1 MAIGTTTPVRS
12 YTRIIA
18 EVTRSRRTRGY
29 SERAPSSK
37 HAEWY
42 SSMLPGMIPIALLGS
57 AVYMALH
64 LAQCTLAHE
73 KFLDQADA
81 RIRKLEEEVDRLQ
94 REHSD
99 TSSPPSPSPSRG
111 SWWRWHS
118 SEQKSH

>member
-1 MAIGTTTPVRS
+1 MINIGTVHT
-12 YTRIIA
+12 A
-18 EVTRSRRTRGY
+18 TRGY

-57 AVYMALH
+57 AVYMH

-73 KFLDQADA
+73 KYLDQANA

-94 REHSD
+94 RERSV
-99 TSSPPSPSPSRG
+99 SPPPSPSKSHS
-111 SWWRWHS
+111 SWWRWP
-118 SEQKSH
+118 

>member
-1 MAIGTTTPVRS
+1 MVVARIH
-12 YTRIIA
+12 TRIIIA
-18 EVTRSRRTRGY
+18 GATRSTTRGY
-29 SERAPSSK
+29 SQRAPSSK

-73 KFLDQADA
+73 KFLDEADA

-94 REHSD
+94 RERSI
-99 TSSPPSPSPSRG
+99 SAPPTPSKSHG
-111 SWWRWHS
+111 SWWRWP
-118 SEQKSH
+118 